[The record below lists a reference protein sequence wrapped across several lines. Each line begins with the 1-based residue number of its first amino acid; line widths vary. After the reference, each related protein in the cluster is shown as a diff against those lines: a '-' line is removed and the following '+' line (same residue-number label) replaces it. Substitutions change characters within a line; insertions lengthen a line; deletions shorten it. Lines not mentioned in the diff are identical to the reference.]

1 MTIPKVSTDN
11 LPQSLL
17 LEEVLGNA
25 RAGADRKTIRTSV
38 AALSLQLVAQS
49 PFNALL
55 NTVGGGLKG
64 YQTLALLEADLTP
77 ENRVLARVYGDTD
90 PQNNGIYVKN
100 GAAGAGNWQLVLQLR
115 ERFIVLENPGTGTAD
130 AIIATSSSAVP
141 DASAGTI
148 FVLPIVEDNTEANV
162 TVTINGQP
170 PRSILSNTGGAIAP
184 GYLVAGTTP
193 ILRDDGVNLRMLTDG
208 DIAASVLEIETARD
222 ATFAARD
229 EAIGA
234 VPLITFFSY
243 TALRAFNGVT
253 SAEAIMLTGKTNGS
267 YVGGGVFALTGT
279 GGAGAADDGFMNIR
293 DAAGRT
299 WSRLNQLDCN
309 VDYHEDVDP
318 SGIADSTAGLQTCI
332 DNFRNCYGFGLYEVR
347 GLHISGTD
355 TDFAFSSAQFTN
367 NVTDGSDTFLIGDD
381 PLDADEGARACKM
394 QFGKVSNAATAGHA
408 IKVIGT
414 CRGVRFEWDELRVE
428 NATKNA
434 FRAYRS
440 EGAQMYDCVWD
451 CGYTRGKAN
460 NLHEVPICDLYFDTG
475 VTFQGNRM
483 RFGYAYGSKYQG
495 GSKGIRFMR
504 LHTVQ
509 PCLNK
514 SIHIDVAELCE
525 GGVLDIKGI
534 TGTDVFIDSYDTDI
548 WFDDQILAENGRG
561 NTYRSGRK
569 GGTRTTVDF
578 TPNGGLN
585 RAPMDIRLVNENG
598 SEVYGQGSNTGDGKH
613 WYDLGNGSTY
623 IKFSPNANE
632 NYYSIE
638 SYPLTGWKD
647 ISKVRSVFAEGVIG
661 PTATPSGSVPASWT
675 NVFETTRTANGK
687 FHVFLNTPIPSIGA
701 AKVLVSAEASS
712 GDVIVAQIGY
722 RWASTS
728 ELILLTQNA
737 SNAGINQRI
746 SFTVQILD

>member
-1 MTIPKVSTDN
+1 MSTITVQDLPPK
-11 LPQSLL
+11 
-17 LEEVLGNA
+17 A
-25 RAGADRKTIRTSV
+25 
-38 AALSLQLVAQS
+38 
-49 PFNALL
+49 
-55 NTVGGGLKG
+55 
-64 YQTLALLEADLTP
+64 
-77 ENRVLARVYGDTD
+77 
-90 PQNNGIYVKN
+90 
-100 GAAGAGNWQLVLQLR
+100 
-115 ERFIVLENPGTGTAD
+115 TA
-130 AIIATSSSAVP
+130 
-141 DASAGTI
+141 
-148 FVLPIVEDNTEANV
+148 
-162 TVTINGQP
+162 
-170 PRSILSNTGGAIAP
+170 
-184 GYLVAGTTP
+184 
-193 ILRDDGVNLRMLTDG
+193 
-208 DIAASVLEIETARD
+208 IETAKIVVADSEGTGSLALSQVRELFEKRD
-222 ATFAARD
+222 RLAAY
-229 EAIGA
+229 
-234 VPLITFFSY
+234 LSY
-243 TALRAFNGVT
+243 TELRAFDGET
-253 SAEAIMLTGKTNGS
+253 SARAIVLTGKANGT
-267 YVGGGVFALTGT
+267 YVGGGIFVLTGSD
-279 GGAGAADDGFMNIR
+279 GAGAADDGFMNIR

-309 VDYHEDVDP
+309 ADYHEDVDP
-318 SGIADSTAGLQTCI
+318 SGVADSTAGLQACI
-332 DNFRNCYGFGLYEVR
+332 DNSRNCYGFGIYEVR

-394 QFGKVSNAATAGHA
+394 QFGKISNAATAGHA

-451 CGYTRGKAN
+451 CGYTRGKSN

-475 VTFQGNRM
+475 VTFQGSRM

-495 GSKGIRFMR
+495 GSRGVPFMR
-504 LHTVQ
+504 LHTDQ

-525 GGVLDIKGI
+525 GGVLDLKGI
-534 TGTDVFIDSYDTDI
+534 TGTDVVIDSYDTAI

-578 TPNGGLN
+578 TPNGGFN

-623 IKFSPNANE
+623 IKFSPNANV

-638 SYPLTGWKD
+638 TYPATGWKD
-647 ISKVRSVFAEGVIG
+647 VSKMRGIFADGVVG
-661 PTATPSGSVPASWT
+661 PTANATPPAAWINVASV
-675 NVFETTRTANGK
+675 TRPANGE
-687 FHVFLNTPIPSIGA
+687 FHVFLDEPIPA
-701 AKVLVSAEASS
+701 AGSARVQVNAEANASN
-712 GDVIVAQIGY
+712 VIVPQVGY
-722 RWASTS
+722 RWESTS
-728 ELILLTQNA
+728 ELVLLTQND
-737 SNAGINQRI
+737 SNTGVNQRV
-746 SFTVQILD
+746 SFSVQILD